1 MSELHHRIK
10 VFVYRFEQ
18 AAPHY
23 LLLKPDQGIEALWGP
38 SRTSSGS
45 ARSWRARSAN
55 ACGTRWA
62 STSGRLLDLDMPGRW
77 TLGDE
82 EIIEWTFGF
91 RARGRVRPEL
101 LEGTFAA
108 HRWARFQ
115 DAYSSMGLELDRQ
128 AAMRLHS
135 ACSLPDGR
143 AQARKRSS
151 SG

>member
-38 SRTSSGS
+38 LQDELGFGEKLES
-45 ARSWRARSAN
+45 AIRERVRHQV
-55 ACGTRWA
+55 GLDP
-62 STSGRLLDLDMPGRW
+62 SGRLLDLDMPGRW

-91 RARGRVRPEL
+91 RARGHVRPEL
-101 LEGTFAA
+101 LEGSFAA

-115 DAYSSMGLELDRQ
+115 DAYSCLGLELDRE
-128 AAMRLHS
+128 AVMRLH
-135 ACSLPDGR
+135 
-143 AQARKRSS
+143 ARVLAA
-151 SG
+151 

>member
-38 SRTSSGS
+38 LQDELGFGEKLES
-45 ARSWRARSAN
+45 AIRERVRQQVGLAP
-55 ACGTRWA
+55 
-62 STSGRLLDLDMPGRW
+62 SGRLLDLDMPGRW

-101 LEGTFAA
+101 LEGSFAA

-128 AAMRLHS
+128 AAMRLHTRVL
-135 ACSLPDGR
+135 A
-143 AQARKRSS
+143 A
-151 SG
+151 